1 MQFDPR
7 LEARTMYREIAA
19 HCISIR
25 DVWVA
30 VNSIPPDEVDA
41 VLGIALREASDAIED
56 PACPEPQR
64 RKALQITKV
73 ILDLVLHVRMGVPRS
88 PDAVA

>member
-1 MQFDPR
+1 MPIDPR
-7 LEARTMYREIAA
+7 ATYREIVA
-19 HCISIR
+19 HCVSIR

-30 VNSIPPDEVDA
+30 VNAVPPDA
-41 VLGIALREASDAIED
+41 VEPLLDIALREAGDALGD
-56 PACPEPQR
+56 PACREAER
-64 RKALQITKV
+64 RKAFQITKV